1 MLTIT
6 DLSLQRGGVW
16 LLEAV
21 NLTVQPGQRVAIV
34 GANGAGKSSLFQ
46 LLLGQLAPEQGSV
59 SLPGGCRIA
68 HMAQE
73 VAASSRSARDFV
85 LDGDHDLRRMEAEL
99 AAAEERGDDHAVAR
113 IHGELDVHE
122 AWSAPRRA
130 ESLLRGLGFSDA
142 DADRPVSSFSGGWRI
157 RLNLAQA
164 LMRPSDLLLLDEPT
178 NHLDLDACL
187 WLENWLRRY
196 EGTLLFIS
204 HDRDFM
210 DRVATH
216 LVHFDQRKLELY
228 TGNYSAFETQRS
240 ERIAQQQAGYER
252 QQARIA
258 EIQRFIDRFKA
269 KATKARQAQSRV
281 KALERMEKIAPAHV
295 DSPFS
300 FEFPVADK
308 VSNPLLSIRNGAA
321 GYGETVVLEGIN
333 LSLLPGSRIGLLGPN
348 GAGKSTLM
356 DALRGERTLL
366 RGERTT
372 GEHLAIGYF
381 AQHQLESLD
390 LDASPFLHLQRL
402 APRASEQSIRNFL
415 GGFDFHG
422 DGALSPIRSFSGG
435 EKARVALAV
444 IAWQKPNLLLLDEP
458 TNHLDLEM
466 RQALTMA
473 LQNFDGA
480 IVVVSHD
487 RHLLR
492 NTVDDFWLVN
502 DGRVTEYDGDLEDYE
517 RWLADR
523 RKDETEA
530 PRREAG
536 GVDGASSQAQAAGA
550 AAGENAEDRKARKRA
565 EAAIRQKLSPY
576 RRKQAALEKEMDKLQ
591 SALVTLE
598 QQLSDPD
605 LYADQGKQKLKELLG
620 QQAAA
625 KSRLAEV
632 EAEWLETS
640 ETVEDLEA
648 ELLP

>member
-1 MLTIT
+1 M
-6 DLSLQRGGVW
+6 
-16 LLEAV
+16 LEAV
-21 NLTVQPGQRVAIV
+21 NLTIQPGQRVAIV

-46 LLLGQLAPEQGSV
+46 LLLGQLAPEQGSA

-73 VAASSRSARDFV
+73 VAASSRTARDFV
-85 LDGDHDLRRMEAEL
+85 LDGDYDLRRMESEL
-99 AAAEERGDDHAVAR
+99 ADAEERRDDHRIAR
-113 IHGELDVHE
+113 IHGELDIHE

-130 ESLLRGLGFSDA
+130 EALLRGLGFSDA

-216 LVHFDQRKLELY
+216 LVHFDQRRLDLY
-228 TGNYSAFETQRS
+228 TGNYSSFETQRS

-308 VSNPLLSIRNGAA
+308 VSNPLMSIRNGAA
-321 GYGETVVLEGIN
+321 GYEDAVVLEGIN

-356 DALRGERTLL
+356 DALRGQSTLL

-372 GEHLAIGYF
+372 GEHVAIGYF

-402 APRASEQSIRNFL
+402 APKASEQSVRNFL

-422 DGALSPIRSFSGG
+422 DEALSAIRSFSGG

-473 LQNFDGA
+473 LQNFEGA

-502 DGRVTEYDGDLEDYE
+502 EGRVTEYEGDLEDYE

-530 PRREAG
+530 PRRESG
-536 GVDGASSQAQAAGA
+536 GAQTTGDEALAADGG
-550 AAGENAEDRKARKRA
+550 AGENADDRKARKRA

-576 RRKQAALEKEMDKLQ
+576 RKQQGALEKEMDQLQ
-591 SALVTLE
+591 STLVTLE
-598 QQLSDPD
+598 QNLSEPE
-605 LYADQGKQKLKELLG
+605 LYADQGKQKLKDLLG
-620 QQAAA
+620 QQATA

-632 EAEWLETS
+632 EAEWLEIS
-640 ETVEDLEA
+640 ETVESLEA
-648 ELLP
+648 ELTP

>member
-1 MLTIT
+1 M
-6 DLSLQRGGVW
+6 
-16 LLEAV
+16 LEAV
-21 NLTVQPGQRVAIV
+21 NLTIQPGQRVAIV

-46 LLLGQLAPEQGSV
+46 LLLGQLAPEQGSA

-73 VAASSRSARDFV
+73 VAASSRTARDFV
-85 LDGDHDLRRMEAEL
+85 LDGDYDLRRMESEL
-99 AAAEERGDDHAVAR
+99 ADAEERDDDHRIAR
-113 IHGELDVHE
+113 IHGELDIHE

-130 ESLLRGLGFSDA
+130 EALLRGLGFSDA

-216 LVHFDQRKLELY
+216 LVHFDQRRLDLY
-228 TGNYSAFETQRS
+228 TGNYSSFETQRS

-308 VSNPLLSIRNGAA
+308 VSNPLMSIRNGAA
-321 GYGETVVLEGIN
+321 GYGDAVVLEGIN

-356 DALRGERTLL
+356 DALRGQSTLL

-372 GEHLAIGYF
+372 GEHVANGYF

-402 APRASEQSIRNFL
+402 APKASEQSVRNFL

-422 DGALSPIRSFSGG
+422 DEALSAIRSFSGG

-473 LQNFDGA
+473 LQNFEGA

-502 DGRVTEYDGDLEDYE
+502 EGRVTEYDGDLEDYE

-530 PRREAG
+530 PRRESSEVHAAG
-536 GVDGASSQAQAAGA
+536 GNALAADSG
-550 AAGENAEDRKARKRA
+550 AGENAEDRKARKRA

-576 RRKQAALEKEMDKLQ
+576 RKQQGALEKEMDQLQ
-591 SALVTLE
+591 STLVTLE
-598 QQLSDPD
+598 QSLSEPE

-632 EAEWLETS
+632 EAEWLEIS
-640 ETVEDLEA
+640 ETVESLEA
-648 ELLP
+648 ELTP

>member
-1 MLTIT
+1 MLENV
-6 DLSLQRGGVW
+6 S
-16 LLEAV
+16 
-21 NLTVQPGQRVAIV
+21 LTVQPGQRVAIV

-46 LLLGQLAPEQGSV
+46 LLLGHLAPEQGSV

-73 VAASSRSARDFV
+73 VEASQRSARDFV
-85 LDGDHDLRRMEAEL
+85 LDGDFELRRMEREL
-99 AAAEERGDDHAVAR
+99 ADAEARDDHHAIAR
-113 IHGELDVHE
+113 LHGELDVHE

-130 ESLLRGLGFSDA
+130 EALLRGLGFVDSDV
-142 DADRPVSSFSGGWRI
+142 DRPVSAFSGGWRI

-196 EGTLLFIS
+196 PGTLLFIS

-216 LVHFDQRKLELY
+216 LVHFDNKKLELY
-228 TGNYSAFETQRS
+228 TGNYSAFEVQRS
-240 ERIAQQQAGYER
+240 ERLAQQQSNYER

-281 KALERMEKIAPAHV
+281 KALERMERIAPAHV

-300 FEFPVADK
+300 FEFPMADK
-308 VSNPLLSIRNGAA
+308 VSNPLLSIRNGVA
-321 GYGETVVLEGIN
+321 GHGQTAILNNIN
-333 LSLLPGSRIGLLGPN
+333 VTLLPGSRIGLLGPN
-348 GAGKSTLM
+348 GAGKSTFM
-356 DALRGERTLL
+356 DALRGTGTLL
-366 RGERTT
+366 AGERTC

-381 AQHQLESLD
+381 AQHQLEALD

-402 APRASEQSIRNFL
+402 SPRASEQSVRNFL

-422 DGALSPIRSFSGG
+422 DEALSPIRSFSGG

-492 NTVDDFWLVN
+492 NTVDEFWLVS
-502 DGRVTEYDGDLEDYE
+502 DGTVQEYDGDLEDYE

-523 RKDETEA
+523 RKDEDEPPKRQVAEDSEA
-530 PRREAG
+530 EKKAG
-536 GVDGASSQAQAAGA
+536 SAQALT
-550 AAGENAEDRKARKRA
+550 AEERKARKRQEA
-565 EAAIRQKLSPY
+565 ELRQKLSPW
-576 RRKQAALEKEMDKLQ
+576 RKKQVSLEARMDQLQQQLAGVEASLGDPAVYEDSGKLRLKALLAEQTELKRALEE
-591 SALVTLE
+591 T
-598 QQLSDPD
+598 
-605 LYADQGKQKLKELLG
+605 
-620 QQAAA
+620 
-625 KSRLAEV
+625 
-632 EAEWLETS
+632 EAEWLEVS
-640 ETVEDLEA
+640 ETVENLEA
-648 ELLP
+648 ELAG

>member
-1 MLTIT
+1 
-6 DLSLQRGGVW
+6 
-16 LLEAV
+16 LLENV

-59 SLPGGCRIA
+59 ALPGGCRIA

-85 LDGDHDLRRMEAEL
+85 LDGDTELRRMERALAE
-99 AAAEERGDDHAVAR
+99 AEAGGDDHAIAR
-113 IHGELDVHE
+113 LHGELDIHE

-130 ESLLRGLGFSDA
+130 ETLLRGLGFADSDA
-142 DADRPVSSFSGGWRI
+142 ERPVSAFSGGWRI

-187 WLENWLRRY
+187 WLENWLRKY
-196 EGTLLFIS
+196 PGTLLFIS

-216 LVHFDQRKLELY
+216 LVHFDQKQLVLY
-228 TGNYSAFETQRS
+228 TGNYSAFERQRA
-240 ERIAQQQAGYER
+240 ERLAQQQASFER

-308 VSNPLLSIRNGAA
+308 VSNPLLSIRHGVA
-321 GYGETVVLEGIN
+321 GHGDVPILKNIN
-333 LSLLPGSRIGLLGPN
+333 VTLLPGTRVGLLGPN
-348 GAGKSTLM
+348 GAGKSTFM
-356 DALRGERTLL
+356 DALRGTGTLL
-366 RGERTT
+366 SGERTC

-402 APRASEQSIRNFL
+402 APTASEQKVRDFL

-422 DGALSPIRSFSGG
+422 DEALAPIRSFSGG

-473 LQNFDGA
+473 LQNFEGA

-492 NTVDDFWLVN
+492 NTVDEFWLVC
-502 DGRVTEYDGDLEDYE
+502 DGAVGEYEGDLEDYE
-517 RWLADR
+517 RWLAER
-523 RKDETEA
+523 RKDEESP
-530 PRREAG
+530 PRREVAEG
-536 GVDGASSQAQAAGA
+536 QEKSVNTAGA
-550 AAGENAEDRKARKRA
+550 ATLTADERKARKRQEA
-565 EAAIRQKLSPY
+565 ELRQKLSPW
-576 RRKQAALEKEMDKLQ
+576 RKKQG
-591 SALVTLE
+591 TLE
-598 QQLSDPD
+598 TRMEQLQQKLATMEQNLADPG
-605 LYADQGKQKLKELLG
+605 LYDDQQKVRLKELL
-620 QQAAA
+620 
-625 KSRLAEV
+625 AEQTELKRELEDV
-632 EAEWLETS
+632 EAEWLEVS
-640 ETVEDLEA
+640 ETVENLEA
-648 ELLP
+648 ELAG